1 MEMNPGPGLLVNAL
15 ISFLVFLIS
24 FIVGIKVIKQ
34 KAKGRARTPAISFA
48 MIWFMFGGVYGAV
61 AIRTLAAYFRAYQL
75 DRLFFSVDNFF
86 GVMVAPAILYFV
98 LYFYIKNK
106 NLVNVLILLFFIVCM
121 IWWIFDVRAGARRIE
136 VSYWL
141 SEWQMASEKVANFA
155 KYVLYLPT
163 AIAILSLNFMANRAK
178 SRATRYKVF
187 LSSISITGAT
197 FLMMADLLGTSPF
210 VGFAVRVG
218 IMIFCIFGYLS
229 YFPTK
234 GIESWIRKEA

>member
-1 MEMNPGPGLLVNAL
+1 MTLNPGNGLLVNAF
-15 ISFLVFLIS
+15 ISFLVFFIS
-24 FIVGIKVIKQ
+24 FVVGVKVIRQ
-34 KAKGRARTPAISFA
+34 KAKGKARTPAISFA

-61 AIRTLAAYFRAYQL
+61 AIRTLAAYFRAYQI

-86 GVMVAPAILYFV
+86 GAMVAPAIMFFV

-106 NLVNVLILLFFIVCM
+106 NVVNIIIFIFFVVCIV
-121 IWWIFDVRAGARRIE
+121 WWIFDVRAGAKRIE

-141 SEWQMASEKVANFA
+141 SEWEMASEKVANFA
-155 KYVLYLPT
+155 KYVMYLPT
-163 AIAILSLNFMANRAK
+163 AIAILSLNFMANRVK
-178 SRATRYKVF
+178 SRATRYKIF

-218 IMIFCIFGYLS
+218 IMIFCVFGYLS
-229 YFPTK
+229 YFPSK
-234 GIESWIRKEA
+234 GIERWIQKEA

>member
-1 MEMNPGPGLLVNAL
+1 MVMNPGNGLLVNAF
-15 ISFLVFLIS
+15 ISFLVFFIS
-24 FIVGIKVIKQ
+24 MVVGVKVIRQ
-34 KAKGRARTPAISFA
+34 KAKGRARTPAISFG

-75 DRLFFSVDNFF
+75 DRLFFTVDNFF
-86 GVMVAPAILYFV
+86 GVMVAPAIMFFV

-106 NLVNVLILLFFIVCM
+106 NVVNIIILLFFIVCM
-121 IWWIFDVRAGARRIE
+121 VWWVFDVRAGAKRIE

-141 SEWQMASEKVANFA
+141 SEWEMASEKVANFA
-155 KYVLYLPT
+155 KYVLYFPT
-163 AIAILSLNFMANRAK
+163 AVAILSLNFMAQRAK

-187 LSSISITGAT
+187 MSSISITGAT

-218 IMIFCIFGYLS
+218 IMAFCIFGYLS

>member
-1 MEMNPGPGLLVNAL
+1 MVMNPGNGLLVNAF
-15 ISFLVFLIS
+15 ISFLVFFIS
-24 FIVGIKVIKQ
+24 MVVGVKVIRQ
-34 KAKGRARTPAISFA
+34 KAKGRARTPAISFG

-75 DRLFFSVDNFF
+75 DRLFFTVDNFF
-86 GVMVAPAILYFV
+86 GVMVAPAIMFFV

-106 NLVNVLILLFFIVCM
+106 NVVNIIILLFFIVCM
-121 IWWIFDVRAGARRIE
+121 VWWVFDVRAGAKRIE

-141 SEWQMASEKVANFA
+141 SEWEMASEKVANFA

-163 AIAILSLNFMANRAK
+163 AIAILSLNFMAQRAK

-187 LSSISITGAT
+187 MSSISITGAT

-218 IMIFCIFGYLS
+218 IMAFCIFGYLS

>member
-1 MEMNPGPGLLVNAL
+1 MVMNPGNGLLVNAF
-15 ISFLVFLIS
+15 ISFLVFFIS
-24 FIVGIKVIKQ
+24 MVVGVKVIRQ
-34 KAKGRARTPAISFA
+34 KAKGRARTPAISFG

-75 DRLFFSVDNFF
+75 DRLFFTVDNFF
-86 GVMVAPAILYFV
+86 GVMVAPAIMFFV

-106 NLVNVLILLFFIVCM
+106 NVVNIIIWLFFIVCM
-121 IWWIFDVRAGARRIE
+121 VWWIFDVRAGAKRIE

-141 SEWQMASEKVANFA
+141 SEWEMASEKVANFA
-155 KYVLYLPT
+155 KYVLYFPT
-163 AIAILSLNFMANRAK
+163 AVAILSLNFMAQRAK

-187 LSSISITGAT
+187 MSSISITGAT

-218 IMIFCIFGYLS
+218 IMAFCIFGYLS

>member
-1 MEMNPGPGLLVNAL
+1 MEMNPGNGLLVNAF
-15 ISFLVFLIS
+15 ISFLVFFIS
-24 FIVGIKVIKQ
+24 YTVGVKVIRQ
-34 KAKGRARTPAISFA
+34 KSKGRARTPAISFA
-48 MIWFMFGGVYGAV
+48 MIWFMFGGVYGSV
-61 AIRTLAAYFRAYQL
+61 AIRTLAAYFGAYRI
-75 DRLFFSVDNFF
+75 DALFFSVDNFF
-86 GVMVAPAILYFV
+86 GVMVAPAIMFFV

-106 NLVNVLILLFFIVCM
+106 NIVNIIIFLFFIVA
-121 IWWIFDVRAGARRIE
+121 IVWWIFDIRAGARRIE

-141 SEWQMASEKVANFA
+141 SEWKMASEAVADFA

-163 AIAILSLNFMANRAK
+163 VIAILSLNFMAKRAK
-178 SRATRYKVF
+178 KRATRYKIF
-187 LSSISITGAT
+187 LSSMSITGAT

>member
-1 MEMNPGPGLLVNAL
+1 MEMNPGNGLLINAL
-15 ISFLVFLIS
+15 ISFLVFFIS
-24 FIVGIKVIKQ
+24 CVVGVKVIRE
-34 KAKGRARTPAISFA
+34 KARGRARIPAISFA
-48 MIWFMFGGVYGAV
+48 MIWFMFGGVYGSV
-61 AIRTLAAYFRAYQL
+61 AARTLAAYFEAYRLDQL
-75 DRLFFSVDNFF
+75 LFYVDNFF
-86 GVMVAPAILYFV
+86 GVMVAPAIMFFV

-106 NLVNVLILLFFIVCM
+106 NVVNILILFFFVVCIV
-121 IWWIFDVRAGARRIE
+121 WWIFDVRAGARRIE

-155 KYVLYLPT
+155 KYVLYFPT
-163 AIAILSLNFMANRAK
+163 VVAILSLNFMAGRGK

-218 IMIFCIFGYLS
+218 IMIFCVFGYLS
-229 YFPTK
+229 YFPTQ
-234 GIESWIRKEA
+234 GIENWIRKAA